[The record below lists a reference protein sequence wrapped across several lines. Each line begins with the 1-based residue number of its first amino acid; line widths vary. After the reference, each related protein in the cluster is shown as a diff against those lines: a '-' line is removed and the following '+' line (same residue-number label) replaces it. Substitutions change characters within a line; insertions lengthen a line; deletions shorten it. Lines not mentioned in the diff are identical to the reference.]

1 MKNPLKWFTQLWHWA
16 NKDNTIAILR
26 RVDDMVGMALPIV
39 RQIAALTPTR
49 TDDELLALFERLK
62 IPIDKWLGLPQDQRG
77 AALLY
82 AATTELQKRY
92 PDAPVNQLQTAIQ
105 LAVTVM
111 KANQ

>member
-16 NKDNTIAILR
+16 NKDNTIAVLR

-49 TDDELLALFERLK
+49 TDDEIMALFEQFKVKL
-62 IPIDKWLGLPQDQRG
+62 DGWLGLPQYQRG
-77 AALLY
+77 AALLHV
-82 AATTELQKRY
+82 ATVELAKRY
-92 PDAPVNQLQTAIQ
+92 PNAPINQLQAAIQ